1 MKKLVGSKSRL
12 LLGIAIFFA
21 IFSISNSCTKTMSDG
36 SGLGVTEGPSGMNT
50 ISIQGSAFSPAEITV
65 PAGTIIT
72 WTNNNGVAESITDK
86 SGQFDGIIS
95 SNGTYS
101 YLFST
106 AGTFQYFSRM
116 NPSMAGKVIVN

>member
-12 LLGIAIFFA
+12 FLGIAIFFA

-36 SGLGVTEGPSGMNT
+36 SGPGVTEGPSGMNM
-50 ISIQGSAFSPAEITV
+50 ISIQGSVFSPAEITIA
-65 PAGTIIT
+65 AGTIIT
-72 WTNNNGVAESITDK
+72 WTNNNDVAESVTDK
-86 SGQFDGIIS
+86 SGHFDGIIS

-106 AGTFQYFSRM
+106 PGTFQYFSRM
-116 NPSMAGKVIVN
+116 NPTMTGKIIVN